1 MILSSIHILIMKTE
15 LKTLNNQK
23 IDPDDYE
30 VNIMKNHFATSLSLI
45 ILFTLEVILI

>member
-23 IDPDDYE
+23 VDPDDYG
-30 VNIMKNHFATSLSLI
+30 VNLTKNHFATSFSLI
-45 ILFTLEVILI
+45 ISITLEVIV